1 MNSFADRKTASLAEI
16 IRLRVKNVPERILVV
31 VCGKGTEA
39 AVLAEELGVKVVGI
53 DIVSEFDTR
62 VAMIAELR
70 IGDATKMD
78 FEDSSFD
85 FVFSYHAL
93 EHIPDYRA
101 ALYEMRRILKPD
113 GGFLIGTP
121 NRSRLIGYLGSRDAT
136 ICNKIRWNLSA
147 WKAKLRG
154 KFRNEFGAHA
164 GYTLEE
170 LQSELKT
177 VFSTVD
183 NITPDYYFR
192 VYAGKRKLVSLLNQI
207 GIWGWLFPAI
217 YFLGKR

>member
-62 VAMIAELR
+62 AAMIAELR

-192 VYAGKRKLVSLLNQI
+192 VYAGKRNLVSLLNQI
-207 GIWGWLFPAI
+207 GIWRWLFPAI